1 MGRWSW
7 SRHENIRGQ
16 EFEEGHPQQ
25 GWIGKASEEGQG
37 KSGAVKPMMMNIIQ
51 ETHNQKTWES
61 LPKFIKK
68 FNVEM
73 DD

>member
-1 MGRWSW
+1 M
-7 SRHENIRGQ
+7 
-16 EFEEGHPQQ
+16 
-25 GWIGKASEEGQG
+25 GKASEEGQCE
-37 KSGAVKPMMMNIIQ
+37 SGAVEPMMMNITQ
-51 ETHNQKTWES
+51 EAHNQKTWES